1 MENVTV
7 SDGSTLRID
16 MSGTLTVNDHSKF
29 RSMIQ
34 SDECTGKNLIIL
46 NMEKIEFID
55 SAGMGMLLF
64 ASKAAQSATW
74 SLRIQNPT
82 GQVQKMI
89 ELAKLDQMLDVS
101 YT

>member
-7 SDGSTLRID
+7 TDGSTLRID
-16 MSGTLTVNDHSKF
+16 LSGTLTVNDHSKF
-29 RSMIQ
+29 RSLIQ
-34 SDECTGKNLIIL
+34 SDDCAGKSLIVL

-64 ASKAAQSATW
+64 ATKASQDASW
-74 SLRIQNPT
+74 SLRILNPT

-89 ELAKLDQMLDVS
+89 ELAKLDKMLDVV